1 MLTTN
6 YTYLLYSLFLV
17 IVMSADNFYKN
28 TQHCNDSTTHVSDEG
43 AILNEDS
50 MPCLFQVPNGNQDNY
65 QKASGTSLN
74 SMKFNEGLPGYKEDS
89 VIYATLSH
97 GELFQRTKPPE
108 ETELTE
114 YAIIRLKN

>member
-1 MLTTN
+1 M
-6 YTYLLYSLFLV
+6 F
-17 IVMSADNFYKN
+17 ADNCYKN

-43 AILNEDS
+43 AIFNEDS
-50 MPCLFQVPNGNQDNY
+50 MPCLFQVPSGNQDNY
-65 QKASGTSLN
+65 QKASRTSLS

-108 ETELTE
+108 ETQLTE